1 LRKIYKTQYRFTH
14 YRKRQGL
21 TANRPPLLP
30 LSRDE
35 QRAAAQGG
43 WRRWRPRVLG
53 ARLRCRMGRGDR
65 DEHDWGLTS
74 GGGRRSRP
82 DFAVNRRRAGSVG
95 RLAGGGAACA
105 AGGGALGR
113 RSRGQG
119 RAVAAHS
126 RGFGPPLYGAR
137 VRGTPAQGGGG
148 GFCPGR
154 RRNAGPDGPRA
165 GHSRAGGGRRETG
178 SGLRARPS

>member
-95 RLAGGGAACA
+95 RLAGGGAACS
-105 AGGGALGR
+105 GRCTRGGAAAR
-113 RSRGQG
+113 ARARATRGLP
-119 RAVAAHS
+119 
-126 RGFGPPLYGAR
+126 FYGAA
-137 VRGTPAQGGGG
+137 RG
-148 GFCPGR
+148 
-154 RRNAGPDGPRA
+154 
-165 GHSRAGGGRRETG
+165 
-178 SGLRARPS
+178 RARPA